1 MIIKN
6 VRLTS
11 YGEYRPCDTAF
22 FGKAFTKQIA
32 PYVVNGYL
40 TEDLSKLREL
50 IDVVGN
56 YGREI
61 IIAKDGFEFFDSNY

>member
-11 YGEYRPCDTAF
+11 YGENKPCDTEY
-22 FGKAFTKQIA
+22 FGKKFAKEIK
-32 PYVVNGYL
+32 PYVINGYL
-40 TEDLSKLREL
+40 TENLSKLREV
-50 IDVVGN
+50 IDIIDN

-61 IIAKDGFEFFDSNY
+61 IITKDGFEFFDGNY